1 MFSTICNAGT
11 FPRSSYTCFP
21 PRAHST
27 DAEHKQT
34 GLVVEPSGANT
45 KIFAYTVATL
55 AAMYAMKILLDV
67 NRKVERLERVYPPGV
82 SKARDGRNRPRMLR
96 HEYLMKGRFTSL
108 VFF

>member
-1 MFSTICNAGT
+1 
-11 FPRSSYTCFP
+11 
-21 PRAHST
+21 
-27 DAEHKQT
+27 
-34 GLVVEPSGANT
+34 
-45 KIFAYTVATL
+45 
-55 AAMYAMKILLDV
+55 MYAVKILLDV